1 MLKKLLMMS
10 VILATFIIPMRAA
23 RANSAVRGLRR
34 SILLMAGWIV
44 FYVGLVSFFQF

>member
-23 RANSAVRGLRR
+23 RSSSPVRGLRR
-34 SILLMAGWIV
+34 AAVQMLGWIA
-44 FYVGLVSFFQF
+44 FYIGLVSFLQF